1 MSITLSNIFDFFRK
15 KNNYYFKAKEKD
27 VSNQE
32 ISRPVLP
39 SIAVKQ

>member
-1 MSITLSNIFDFFRK
+1 MFT
-15 KNNYYFKAKEKD
+15 YFKAKEKD